1 MAITWDI
8 KELKTDANNGV
19 NYVLYFAWDEE
30 VTGEGLE
37 SRSYHGYYDAF
48 IEYAP
53 DPSAEGYTAFNDLT
67 KDQVIGWVKASLG
80 SEQVATIEAA
90 IATQIA
96 DKKQLQGPIAMPW
109 E

>member
-37 SRSYHGYYDAF
+37 SRSYHGYYDALKV
-48 IEYAP
+48 
-53 DPSAEGYTAFNDLT
+53 TRHLT
-67 KDQVIGWVKASLG
+67 TLLRTKL
-80 SEQVATIEAA
+80 
-90 IATQIA
+90 
-96 DKKQLQGPIAMPW
+96 
-109 E
+109 